1 MYGKMYTN
9 LLAWGIKVMNDMY
22 KEDIEAR
29 WQLLVWRT
37 VIAICG
43 VTFALSW
50 ILYGVHRV
58 EKNIG
63 SGLYMLEY
71 IFIPMAIQ
79 IITLVVCYFM
89 IKADNISNEKKNYV
103 VIGLIFVSIGV
114 ISFTYYSVLPL
125 IMLPILTIV
134 ATALF
139 ADQSLTIWSGVV
151 VAILTVIDMVRY
163 HFEYTDSVVGLNW
176 VGVLSIFLLLIILLC
191 VMVVIVNTHTKA
203 LMSSIMGSYN
213 RQVTLMSEL
222 MIDPMTGLYNRR
234 SFEDSLEK
242 EIERAEQTGAK
253 SYVTI
258 FDIDH
263 FKEVNDTY
271 GHSNGDIVIKALC
284 KMMKEKSKDMGLA
297 FRYGGEEF
305 VILFHDV
312 ELSKVM
318 NIVEDIRTEFRCY
331 YFHFMNKDG
340 ITCSCGVAEYIKG
353 ESSKAWFN
361 RADSALY
368 KAKESGRNRTVISE

>member
-1 MYGKMYTN
+1 
-9 LLAWGIKVMNDMY
+9 MNDLN
-22 KEDIEAR
+22 KEEIEIKWKMLIWR
-29 WQLLVWRT
+29 MLLV
-37 VIAICG
+37 ICSI
-43 VTFALSW
+43 TFIISW
-50 ILYGVHRV
+50 ILFGSHRL
-58 EKNIG
+58 EKLS
-63 SGLYMLEY
+63 SGLYILKY
-71 IFIPMAIQ
+71 I
-79 IITLVVCYFM
+79 LVPALVQALALAVGYYY
-89 IKADNISNEKKNYV
+89 IKAGTKDEKKQNYIV
-103 VIGLIFVSIGV
+103 TAMMFVSFGIV
-114 ISFTYYSVLPL
+114 AFIYYSISPIILLPCV
-125 IMLPILTIV
+125 TIV
-134 ATALF
+134 ATAMF
-139 ADQSLTIWSGVV
+139 ADQGLTIWTG
-151 VAILTVIDMVRY
+151 
-163 HFEYTDSVVGLNW
+163 
-176 VGVLSIFLLLIILLC
+176 VGVLIL
-191 VMVVIVNTHTKA
+191 MVVNIVRYRLSVDGSLPQLCWIGALGISMVFVVLMCAVVVIINKHTKA
-203 LMSSIMGSYN
+203 LMNSIAGSYN

-234 SFEDSLEK
+234 SFEESLDK
-242 EIERAEQTGAK
+242 EIENVEATGAK

-318 NIVEDIRTEFRCY
+318 NVVEDIRTEFRCY

-340 ITCSCGVAEYIKG
+340 ITCSCGVAEYAKG

-368 KAKESGRNRTVISE
+368 KAKEGGRNRTVISE

>member
-114 ISFTYYSVLPL
+114 ISFTYYSILPL
-125 IMLPILTIV
+125 TMLPSLTIV

-139 ADQSLTIWSGVV
+139 ADQSLTVWSGVA
-151 VAILTVIDMVRY
+151 VAILTTIDMVRY
-163 HFEYTDSVVGLNW
+163 HFEHAGSVAGLDW
-176 VGVLSIFLLLIILLC
+176 VGVLSIYLLLIILLC

-203 LMSSIMGSYN
+203 LMSSVMGSYN

-242 EIERAEQTGAK
+242 EIESVEQTGAK

-318 NIVEDIRTEFRCY
+318 NVVEDIRTEFRCY

-368 KAKESGRNRTVISE
+368 QAKESGRNRTVISE

>member
-29 WQLLVWRT
+29 WQLLVWWT

-114 ISFTYYSVLPL
+114 ISFTYYSILPL

-163 HFEYTDSVVGLNW
+163 NFEYTDSVAGLNW

-242 EIERAEQTGAK
+242 EIESAEQTGAK

>member
-1 MYGKMYTN
+1 MVKSMHIQVIG
-9 LLAWGIKVMNDMY
+9 GSIMNDLN
-22 KEDIEAR
+22 KEDIEIK
-29 WQLLVWRT
+29 WKMLIWRMMV
-37 VIAICG
+37 VICSI
-43 VTFALSW
+43 TFVISW
-50 ILYGVHRV
+50 ILFGSYRI
-58 EKNIG
+58 EKLS
-63 SGLYMLEY
+63 SGLYILKY
-71 IFIPMAIQ
+71 IVLPAVVQ
-79 IITLVVCYFM
+79 AVALVVGYYF
-89 IKADNISNEKKNYV
+89 IKSGTKDEKKQSYIV
-103 VIGLIFVSIGV
+103 TAMMFVSFGI
-114 ISFTYYSVLPL
+114 IAFIYYSISPL
-125 IMLPILTIV
+125 ILIPCVTIV

-139 ADQSLTIWSGVV
+139 ADQGLTIWSGVAVLVLMTINIIRYRLSVGTDQFQLGWFGSLSVSIVFV
-151 VAILTVIDMVRY
+151 VLMIA
-163 HFEYTDSVVGLNW
+163 VV
-176 VGVLSIFLLLIILLC
+176 
-191 VMVVIVNTHTKA
+191 VVINKHTKA
-203 LMSSIMGSYN
+203 LMNSIAGSYN

-234 SFEDSLEK
+234 SFEESLDK
-242 EIERAEQTGAK
+242 EIENVEETGAK

-263 FKEVNDTY
+263 FKEANVTY

-305 VILFHDV
+305 VILFHDT

-318 NIVEDIRTEFRCY
+318 NVVEDIRTEFRCY

-340 ITCSCGVAEYIKG
+340 ITCSCGVAEYVMG

-368 KAKESGRNRTVISE
+368 KAKEGGRNRTVISE

>member
-1 MYGKMYTN
+1 MVKSMHIWVVGGS
-9 LLAWGIKVMNDMY
+9 AMNDLN
-22 KEDIEAR
+22 KEEIEIKWKMLIWR
-29 WQLLVWRT
+29 MLLV
-37 VIAICG
+37 ICSI
-43 VTFALSW
+43 TFIISW
-50 ILYGVHRV
+50 ILLGSHRL
-58 EKNIG
+58 EKLS
-63 SGLYMLEY
+63 SGLYILKY
-71 IFIPMAIQ
+71 I
-79 IITLVVCYFM
+79 LVPALVQALALAVGYYY
-89 IKADNISNEKKNYV
+89 IKAGTKDEKKQNYIV
-103 VIGLIFVSIGV
+103 TAMMFVSFGIV
-114 ISFTYYSVLPL
+114 AFIYYSISPIILLPCV
-125 IMLPILTIV
+125 TIV
-134 ATALF
+134 ATAMF
-139 ADQSLTIWSGVV
+139 ADQGLTIWTG
-151 VAILTVIDMVRY
+151 
-163 HFEYTDSVVGLNW
+163 
-176 VGVLSIFLLLIILLC
+176 VGVLIL
-191 VMVVIVNTHTKA
+191 MVVNIVRYRLSVDGSLPQLCWIGALGISMVFVVLMCAVVVIINKHTKA
-203 LMSSIMGSYN
+203 LMNSIAGSYN

-234 SFEDSLEK
+234 SFEESLDK
-242 EIERAEQTGAK
+242 EIENVEATGAK

-318 NIVEDIRTEFRCY
+318 NVVEDIRTEFRCY

-340 ITCSCGVAEYIKG
+340 ITCSCGVAEYAKG

-368 KAKESGRNRTVISE
+368 KAKEGGRNRTVISE